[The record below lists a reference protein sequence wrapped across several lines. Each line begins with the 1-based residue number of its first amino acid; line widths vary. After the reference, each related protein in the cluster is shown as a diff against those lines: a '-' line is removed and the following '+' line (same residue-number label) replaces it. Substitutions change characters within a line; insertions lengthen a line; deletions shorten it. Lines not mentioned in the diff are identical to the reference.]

1 LPGAYEV
8 GSRSKLG
15 AGLRGNASTDAAPRT
30 PRRNEA
36 IQFPFQRAGRSL
48 VFFDVLERNFLL
60 PFVCLLIHTVLMTRN
75 KHFFSQITVIGP
87 LSALLFTAACGT
99 TAGESSD
106 DTAGEFLQELAA
118 NVTVTGSNAADVSP
132 TITGTG
138 FINVVNNGDHVAVT
152 ETGSGTINIVNDGGI
167 LNATNTGNGVMTI
180 NSTATGEVSVTNTGD
195 GRVTVNATGS
205 APVTVTH
212 TGNGDFTFP

>member
-1 LPGAYEV
+1 MKRLSPFPAPG
-8 GSRSKLG
+8 GH
-15 AGLRGNASTDAAPRT
+15 
-30 PRRNEA
+30 
-36 IQFPFQRAGRSL
+36 L
-48 VFFDVLERNFLL
+48 VFFDVLERNFLI
-60 PFVCLLIHTVLMTRN
+60 PFVFPLIHTVLMTGNR
-75 KHFFSQITVIGP
+75 HFFSRMAVIAP
-87 LSALLFTAACGT
+87 FSALIFTAGCG
-99 TAGESSD
+99 AAPAESFEESSGD
-106 DTAGEFLQELAA
+106 ATGEFLQELAE

-152 ETGSGTINIVNDGGI
+152 ETGSGTINIVNNGGI

-180 NSTATGEVSVTNTGD
+180 DSTATGQVTVTNTGD
-195 GRVTVNATGS
+195 GRITVTATGS